1 MSSDS
6 ITDNGERVVIY
17 NDSSPSYRLIRVIR
31 DDLLRA
37 SGGKANL
44 IYRKEIQLVPGAL
57 PSEVKLACHLP
68 FGEGV
73 TAYVGRVS
81 PYREKGFYID
91 GADLGKCGEWNNIL
105 GTSYVPLDNRYNQ
118 ISLEI
123 ECNREP
129 TGGVLYL
136 QIEFR
141 FMTNS

>member
-1 MSSDS
+1 MISDS
-6 ITDNGERVVIY
+6 ITDNGERVVIF
-17 NDSSPSYRLIRVIR
+17 NDSSPSYRLIRVTR
-31 DDLLRA
+31 DDLLRD

-73 TAYVGRVS
+73 KAYVGRVS

-118 ISLEI
+118 IRLEI

-129 TGGVLYL
+129 SGGVLYL

-141 FMTNS
+141 FLT